1 MRLAAAHIAENARAG
16 HFVNIRIDQNSNII
30 WRRPFS
36 VHNTNARAGTFDI
49 LFRVVGRGTRLLKE
63 KRRGETLEILGPLG
77 NTFSFDEQTKE
88 AILVA
93 GGLGIAPFL
102 QLLHQLADSPIKKS
116 LFYGVDTASRFC
128 CLDHLRGAGAELHLA
143 TEDGSEGAQGLVTD
157 LLEKYLQTL
166 PETESRC
173 LYVCGPT
180 AMLAGV
186 QSLVDQF
193 NIKAQVSVETVMAC
207 GFGACMGCAVPMR
220 HPTAAQ
226 QFYLACKDGPVFSL
240 NEIKL
245 DD

>member
-1 MRLAAAHIAENARAG
+1 MRLACPYIAENARAG
-16 HFVNIRIDQNSNII
+16 HFVNIRINKNTNIV

-36 VHNTNARAGTFDI
+36 VHNTAAGAGTFDI
-49 LFRVVGRGTRLLKE
+49 LFHVVGKGTRLLK
-63 KRRGETLEILGPLG
+63 KKQPGETVEILGPLG

-102 QLLHQLADSPIKKS
+102 QLLRQLADSSIKKT

-128 CLDHLRGAGAELHLA
+128 CLDQLQQAGAEIHLS
-143 TEDGSEGAQGLVTD
+143 TEDGSEGAQGLVTN
-157 LLEKYLQTL
+157 LLEEYLQTL

-180 AMLAGV
+180 PMLASV
-186 QSLVDQF
+186 QKLADRF

-220 HPTAAQ
+220 HPTETGK
-226 QFYLACKDGPVFSL
+226 FYLACKDGPVFSL
-240 NEIKL
+240 NEIKI